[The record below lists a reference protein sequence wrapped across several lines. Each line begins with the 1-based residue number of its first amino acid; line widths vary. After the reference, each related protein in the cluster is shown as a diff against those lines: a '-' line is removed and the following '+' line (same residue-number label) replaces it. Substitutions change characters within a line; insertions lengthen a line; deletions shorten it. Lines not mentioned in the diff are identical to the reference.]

1 MSQAGLQRRTSR
13 IFKRDGRSVI
23 IAMDHTSFM
32 PGPMPGLGDPSELIR
47 KVVAGGADA
56 VMMPAGSVGAAF
68 DAIGDA
74 GLILSVN
81 TAQPGLEKQ
90 VEAAL
95 QLGADA
101 IKCMLY
107 PWWEGHE
114 GTGEVSWLG
123 AEARRWG
130 MPFMVETVPGG
141 FNAGAEMRTPER
153 VAAAARIGV
162 ELGATMI
169 KTFYPGTAVGMKTV
183 VDYTPVPVVI
193 LGGQKAEDERA
204 LLASVKEAVDGGAHG
219 VAIGRNIWQHPT
231 PDRMAAAIASIVH
244 GGVTVEEAYR
254 ELA

>member
-1 MSQAGLQRRTSR
+1 MSNTGLLRRTSR
-13 IFKRDGRSVI
+13 IFKEDGRSVI

-32 PGPMPGLGDPSELIR
+32 PAPQPGLGDPTDLIR
-47 KVVAGGADA
+47 EVIAGGADA
-56 VMMPAGSVGAAF
+56 VMMPAGSVVAAA
-68 DAIGDA
+68 DAIGEA

-81 TAQPGLEKQ
+81 TSQPGLEKQ
-90 VEAAL
+90 LEAAL

-114 GTGEVSWLG
+114 GTGEVAWLG

-141 FNAGAEMRTPER
+141 FVAGPELRTPER

-169 KTFYPGTAVGMKTV
+169 KTFYPGTPEGMKTV

-193 LGGQKAEDERA
+193 LGGAKATDEKS

-219 VAIGRNIWQHPT
+219 VAIGRNIWQHPN
-231 PDRMAAAIASIVH
+231 PRRMAAAIAAIVH
-244 GGVTVEEAYR
+244 GGASVDEAYR